1 LLSSPGVFLN
11 LETKMKSKEQ
21 DDADAN
27 RDPIS
32 GAPGA
37 HPIGTGL
44 GAAAGG
50 MAAGAAAGTVLGPA
64 GTLAGAAA
72 GAIVGGLVGKG
83 VGEAV
88 DPTEEDVF
96 WAKQYE
102 HEPYFEQGYTY
113 ADYQPAYRAGY
124 EGRMRYHDR
133 KFSEAEGDIRREY
146 EQSNVRSRLGWDKA
160 RLASQAAWN
169 RVERAIPGDS
179 DRDGR

>member
-1 LLSSPGVFLN
+1 
-11 LETKMKSKEQ
+11 MKSKEQ

-37 HPIGTGL
+37 HPIGTGV

-50 MAAGAAAGTVLGPA
+50 MALGAAAGTVVGPA
-64 GTLAGAAA
+64 GTLAGAAL
-72 GAIVGGLVGKG
+72 GAVIGGLVGKTA
-83 VGEAV
+83 GEAV

-96 WAKQYE
+96 WAHQYS

-113 ADYQPAYRAGY
+113 SDYAPAYRAGY
-124 EGRMRYHDR
+124 EGRLRYMDR
-133 KFSEAEGDIRREY
+133 KFSEAEGDLRREFELAN
-146 EQSNVRSRLGWDKA
+146 EQSRLDWDKA
-160 RLASQAAWN
+160 RPATRAAWD